1 MDISGNA
8 DIDGTLEADAITVD
22 GTALNEFIADTV
34 GAMVGS
40 NTESGITVAYQD
52 ADNTLDF
59 TVGTLN
65 QNTTGSAATLTTGRT
80 IGMTGDVVWTSASFN
95 GSGNVTGAA
104 TIQSGA
110 VEHAMLAGDAVD
122 GDNIADDSV
131 NSEHYVDAS
140 IDHAHLAADCVD
152 GDNIADDSINSEHYV
167 NASIDAAHIANNT
180 ITATQ
185 IAAGAVGTSEL
196 AADSVTG
203 AEIGDDQINSEHI
216 AAGAVDLEHMS
227 SESVDEDNLHISNAG
242 SNGQYLQKQSGNS
255 GGLTWATVAAGG
267 DMTPK
272 FAVRSASENTTISS
286 GTFTAVGFD
295 TADEDSDSAYSL
307 TDHEFTVP
315 SGEGGDY
322 WFSFHV
328 AVDSVDSSDQV
339 QGALYKDTGSGYAVV
354 SATHIYNKS
363 PTNGTELSVA
373 YSGVI
378 TLAAADKVQFRVRHN
393 QGSNQGIKAIGG
405 EYIASFSGFKL
416 A

>member
-122 GDNIADDSV
+122 GDNIADDSI

-167 NASIDAAHIANNT
+167 NGSIDAAHIANNT

-227 SESVDEDNLHISNAG
+227 SQSVDEDNLHISNAG

-255 GGLTWATVAAGG
+255 GGLTWADVSAGG
-267 DMTPK
+267 DGTPM
-272 FAVRSASENTTISS
+272 FSVGDTDGTSISNTTY
-286 GTFTAVGFD
+286 TALTWD
-295 TADEDSDSAYSL
+295 TEFVDSDSAFAS
-307 TDHEFTVP
+307 DAFTVP
-315 SGEGGDY
+315 SGEGGNY
-322 WFSFHV
+322 YISYSIS
-328 AVDSVDSSDQV
+328 VDSVDDNDQW
-339 QGALYKDTGSGYAVV
+339 QGVIYKDTGSGYAAYIPSFV
-354 SATHIYNKS
+354 YNKS
-363 PTNGTELSVA
+363 PTNGTELTA
-373 YSGVI
+373 CWSGIMV
-378 TLAAADKVQFRVRHN
+378 LAAGDAIKVYGRHN
-393 QGSNQGIKAIGG
+393 QGSTQGIKTQSSQAL
-405 EYIASFSGFKL
+405 ASFSGYKVN
-416 A
+416 